1 MKKIW
6 VLASV
11 AVLAACNSKEPAK
24 DDSAKSGADSTGQV
38 INSPYPVTYSSSFVM
53 GDPRNAETALALWK
67 DWDGGN
73 LSASRDKFAD
83 SIELYL
89 SDGSVMRGSSDS
101 IIASVQ
107 KFRTSLGTV
116 VSRVDAVMAVKSA
129 DKDESWALVW
139 GKEIDK
145 DKKGKVDSFFLQ
157 ETWRFNK
164 AGKADL
170 MYQFRAAGAAPKN

>member
-6 VLASV
+6 VLALV

-38 INSPYPVTYSSSFVM
+38 INSPYPVMYSSSFAM

-67 DWDGGN
+67 DWDAGN

-89 SDGSVMRGSSDS
+89 SDGSMMRGSSDS

-116 VSRVDAVMAVKSA
+116 VSRVDAVMAVKST
-129 DKDESWALVW
+129 DKNENWALVW
-139 GKEIDK
+139 GMEKSTDG
-145 DKKGKVDSFFLQ
+145 KGKVDSSNLQ

-170 MYQFRAAGAAPKN
+170 LYQFKQAAPKK